1 VRWPIVRFAR
11 GTVREVDYWI
21 AVSKKVGMERLI
33 HEGMLDDQK
42 TEVSLG
48 IVYQILRDRYVT
60 CCFLQNV
67 YSLYDCMKYALT
79 NTE

>member
-1 VRWPIVRFAR
+1 
-11 GTVREVDYWI
+11 
-21 AVSKKVGMERLI
+21 MERLI